1 MRTWSPPKTKFFM
14 MIFVSIN
21 RSILKLTL
29 FFLFLTLQTP
39 LFSEELVRLKR
50 ISGTIEFDGI
60 PNEQGWKELDP
71 FPLSMHKPNF
81 GMEPSEISDVRIGY
95 DDGFLWIG
103 ATLQMKD
110 ATKIFAATK
119 KRDEML
125 FDYDAFGIIIDAY
138 NDNENGLAFF
148 TAPTGLRTDYTISN
162 DAAGGGGGPMNS
174 VLNTSWNTF
183 WDVKTTRDD
192 KGWYVEMR
200 IPFSSLKFKP
210 QDNIASM
217 GIIITRNISANNETD
232 TYPAIDPKYGFMAVQ
247 KPSQAQTVVIEG
259 ARPTKPLYVS
269 PYVLGGLARNW
280 SLNPEETEYVKEDD
294 PQLNAG
300 LDVKYNINS
309 NLTLD
314 LTANTDFAQ
323 VEADDQQVN
332 LTRYSLF
339 FPEKRKFFQERS
351 SSFDFS
357 LGGHSDNL
365 FYSRNIGIADGNP
378 IRIYGGARLT
388 GRMGKW
394 DLGLL
399 NMQTADYEDTPGENF
414 GVVRMRRQVI
424 NPNSYVGGILTSRI
438 GMNGDQNIAYGVDGI
453 FRLFGDD
460 YLNVKWSQTYDSDND
475 SKMNS
480 LDPSFI
486 MLDWERRSEEG
497 FAYKLNYTYSGQ
509 QFNPGIGFVMRTGV
523 QGVNGHVMYGWL
535 PGEKSRLFNYNV
547 NIRGERF
554 TRIEDGKL
562 ESMRVS
568 PGFEINTKRGIHAEL
583 GFDLQQ
589 EGVKEDFS
597 LSDSIVIYAGDYS
610 FIGSELR
617 FGTSNARKISVMTE
631 AKIGQFYDGNRF
643 GFQAGPNFN
652 ISSSLQ
658 ISAMYEFN
666 AIRFPERETNNSL
679 DIHAVNVKALYMFNT
694 KLSATLMVQYV
705 NTEDELIT
713 NFRLRYNPK
722 EGNDFYFVFN
732 DFRGSGSN
740 GEIPVPPKY
749 FNETVMVKYIHTFIL

>member
-1 MRTWSPPKTKFFM
+1 MPGL
-14 MIFVSIN
+14 I
-21 RSILKLTL
+21 ILLL
-29 FFLFLTLQTP
+29 LLVIQAD
-39 LFSEELVRLKR
+39 LFSEEPVKIKR
-50 ISGTIEFDGI
+50 IPVAVEFDGI
-60 PNEQGWKELDP
+60 PDEPVWRELDL
-71 FPLSMHKPNF
+71 FPLTMHKPNF
-81 GMEPSEISDVRIGY
+81 GSGPSEESDVRIGY
-95 DDGFLWIG
+95 DDEFLWI
-103 ATLQMKD
+103 AASLYMKD
-110 ATKIFAATK
+110 AKKIFAVTK
-119 KRDEML
+119 KRDETL
-125 FDYDAFGIIIDAY
+125 FDYDAFGVILDTY

-162 DAAGGGGGPMNS
+162 DASGDGGGPSGPSFMNF
-174 VLNTSWNTF
+174 SWNTF

-210 QDNIASM
+210 DNNIATM
-217 GIIITRNISANNETD
+217 GLIITRNISANNETD
-232 TYPAIDPKYGFMAVQ
+232 TYPKIDPKYGFMAVQ
-247 KPSQAQTVVIEG
+247 KPSLAQTAVIEG
-259 ARPTKPLYVS
+259 AKPTKPVYIS
-269 PYVLGGLARNW
+269 PYVLGGLMRDWA
-280 SLNPEETEYVKEDD
+280 LNQEQTEYVKDD
-294 PQLNAG
+294 NPQLNAG

-394 DLGLL
+394 DLGVLD
-399 NMQTADYEDTPGENF
+399 MQTADYEASPSENF
-414 GVVRMRRQVI
+414 GVLRMRRQVI
-424 NPNSYVGGILTSRI
+424 NQNSYVGGMFTSRI
-438 GMNGDQNIAYGVDGI
+438 GMNGYQNFAYGLDGI
-453 FRLFGDD
+453 FRLYGDD
-460 YLNVKWSQTYDSDND
+460 YLNVKWSQTYDSETGN
-475 SKMNS
+475 KMNS

-497 FAYKLNYTYSGQ
+497 FGYKLNYTYSGQ
-509 QFNPGIGFVMRTGV
+509 QFNPGVGFVMRNGV
-523 QGVNGHVMYGWL
+523 QGVNGHLMYGWI
-535 PGEKSRLFNYNV
+535 PGDKSKLFNYNV
-547 NIRGERF
+547 NIRGERYM
-554 TRIEDGKL
+554 RLDDGKL

-568 PGFEINTKRGIHAEL
+568 PGFEINTKKGIHTEVSL
-583 GFDLQQ
+583 EIQQ
-589 EGVKEDFS
+589 EGVREDFP
-597 LSDSIVIYAGDYS
+597 LSDSIMIYAGDYS
-610 FIGSELR
+610 FIGSEIM
-617 FGTSNARKISVMTE
+617 FATSNARRISVMTE
-631 AKIGQFYDGNRF
+631 ANIGQFYDGSRV
-643 GFQAGPNFN
+643 GFRVGPNFN

-666 AIRFPERETNNSL
+666 AIRFPDRETNNAL

-694 KLSATLMVQYV
+694 KLSATLLVQYV

-713 NFRLRYNPK
+713 NFRLRYNPR
-722 EGNDFYFVFN
+722 EGNDFYLVFN
-732 DFRGSGSN
+732 DYRGLSGSG
-740 GEIPVPPKY
+740 EVPVPPKY
-749 FNETVMVKYIHTFIL
+749 FNETVMVKYIHTFTL